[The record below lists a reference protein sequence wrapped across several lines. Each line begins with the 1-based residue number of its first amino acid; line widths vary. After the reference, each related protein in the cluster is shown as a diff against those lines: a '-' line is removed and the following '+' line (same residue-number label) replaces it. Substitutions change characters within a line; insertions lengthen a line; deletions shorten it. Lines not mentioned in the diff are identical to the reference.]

1 MLSCNQWFWIQPT
14 DLVQVRGGDTLF
26 AEEAEDRTKNK
37 QKRKG
42 PAPAVKFQT
51 EGTTRDGG
59 EGGSAEC

>member
-1 MLSCNQWFWIQPT
+1 MTPT
-14 DLVQVRGGDTLF
+14 DLVQVSGGDTLF
-26 AEEAEDRTKNK
+26 AEEAEDSTKNK

-51 EGTTRDGG
+51 EGTTQDGG